1 MHNELNRVV
10 KKPPYKVIDCDK
22 ESMEKQSGIW
32 ADYMR
37 ATDNSVITDLFEGQ
51 LMSKIECMKCHY

>member
-1 MHNELNRVV
+1 MHNELNRVA

-22 ESMEKQSGIW
+22 ESMEKQSQIW

-37 ATDNSVITDLFEGQ
+37 ATDNSIITDLFEGQ
-51 LMSKIECMKCHY
+51 LMSKLEC